1 MEDISKINGA
11 PVYGSDD
18 GKIGSIS
25 TVLMKPESK
34 TIDRFVVGE
43 GGVLGVGTHYV
54 ALPINAFSWDSQRG
68 GFRLAKTADDLKAMP
83 EWKQQ
88 VAEAPDTGAADA
100 PRSSGGAIGSGA
112 GPANTVPQPDAGE
125 RAPTR

>member
-11 PVYGSDD
+11 SVYGSDD
-18 GKIGSIS
+18 AKIGSIS

-54 ALPINAFSWDSQRG
+54 ALPITAFSWDSQRG
-68 GFRLAKTADDLKAMP
+68 GFKLAKTADDLKAMP

-88 VAEAPDTGAADA
+88 VAEAPDSGAPDA
-100 PRSSGGAIGSGA
+100 TRSGGGATGSVG
-112 GPANTVPQPDAGE
+112 GPANTAPQTGTSQS
-125 RAPTR
+125 APMR